1 MKETCW
7 KISQVGKLS
16 QDLSSLSFFPKLVL
30 TTASPARALTAS
42 LVDYTIKEVST
53 ASFRSRALR
62 STTPEVSLDRPA
74 DWTWSGWEMPALEV
88 IRYELFLMATCF
100 LLH

>member
-1 MKETCW
+1 MT
-7 KISQVGKLS
+7 
-16 QDLSSLSFFPKLVL
+16 
-30 TTASPARALTAS
+30 SPARALTAS
-42 LVDYTIKEVST
+42 LVDYVVEEVST
-53 ASFRSRALR
+53 ASFHFRATR

-88 IRYELFLMATCF
+88 IRYELFLMASCL